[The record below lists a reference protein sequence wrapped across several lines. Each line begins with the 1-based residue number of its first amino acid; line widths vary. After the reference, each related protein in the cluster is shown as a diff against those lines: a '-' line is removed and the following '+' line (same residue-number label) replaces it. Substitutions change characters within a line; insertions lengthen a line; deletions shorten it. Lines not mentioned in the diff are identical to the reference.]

1 MKDLIEIIKR
11 GWPERIQACISN
23 STRMYWD
30 VRDEL
35 SELNG
40 IILRSERILI
50 STSMRKEML
59 ERIHQGHMGIEKS
72 KGRA

>member
-11 GWPERIQACISN
+11 GWPERIKTCISN

-30 VRDEL
+30 VTDEL

-40 IILRSERILI
+40 IILRGERILI